1 MAPVTLC
8 SPAATEVTA
17 RPRRSALTVS
27 RVPGSPMFRPSVGL
41 AVADTV
47 ARPSD
52 VIYRPG

>member
-8 SPAATEVTA
+8 SPAVTEVTA
-17 RPRRSALTVS
+17 HPRRSALTVS
-27 RVPGSPMFRPSVGL
+27 RVPGFAHVRPSVGL